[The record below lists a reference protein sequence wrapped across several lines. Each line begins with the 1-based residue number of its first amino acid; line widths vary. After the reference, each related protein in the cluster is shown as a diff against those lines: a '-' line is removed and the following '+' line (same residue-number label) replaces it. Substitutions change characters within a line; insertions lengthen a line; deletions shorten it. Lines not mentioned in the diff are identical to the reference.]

1 MKIWLGKAESSSA
14 RSSHTLSKPL
24 KTKETRRPCCFTDSS
39 VIANTDKMTINITEP
54 VPWFVS
60 SVPLLLWHCRSLSI
74 FPRQIQ
80 ENHSVRA
87 VKIEFQYFHYSGKIS
102 FSQASS
108 HNSLRGIKLLLSGAV
123 SFSDGISQIF
133 ISLEFLSLLHLVS
146 IPGSWLPA
154 FPTDWHEDCPQQNF
168 FEVINISDS
177 PSVLIMNNFS
187 SLFFV
192 QHISPIY
199 SPAEMLHLFTL

>member
-1 MKIWLGKAESSSA
+1 MKIWLGKAESCSA

-24 KTKETRRPCCFTDSS
+24 KTKETKRPCSFTDSS
-39 VIANTDKMTINITEP
+39 VIANTDKMTINITES
-54 VPWFVS
+54 VPWFAS
-60 SVPLLLWHCRSLSI
+60 SVPLLLWHCGSFTI
-74 FPRQIQ
+74 FPHQIQ

-87 VKIEFQYFHYSGKIS
+87 VKIEFQHFHYSGKIS

-133 ISLEFLSLLHLVS
+133 ISLECLSLLHLVS

-154 FPTDWHEDCPQQNF
+154 FTSEWHEGCPQQNF
-168 FEVINISDS
+168 FEVIHISDF
-177 PSVLIMNNFS
+177 PSVLAMNNFS

-192 QHISPIY
+192 RHISPIY
-199 SPAEMLHLFTL
+199 SPAEMLHLFPL